1 MYYKNGGDDLENKKY
16 LWNKEEERACF
27 RLVNMSGIG
36 NKSIFRLLDYTGS
49 AVEILHLEE
58 EKVRKLIN
66 KRAADNFLRQRCS
79 MEDISLDKLKEDR
92 QLNFVPF
99 CSPQYPDRLRNI
111 NNPPF
116 CLYVKGSLPKEHVP
130 SVAIIGARACSEYG
144 KRTAEFFGK
153 SLGAAGI
160 QVISGM
166 ARGIDGIAQRGA
178 IQGGGE
184 TFAVLGC
191 GADVCYPPDNIG
203 LYRDIPGHGG
213 IISEYPPGTKAQS
226 GLFPERNR
234 IISGLA
240 DLLLVIEA
248 RKRSGTYI
256 TVTQALEQGKD
267 VYVVPG
273 RITDALSEGCNYLLT
288 QGAGVA
294 VSPEVIVEALKGFV
308 RNIADEGIQQPEC
321 GWNCDFKEVDKEE
334 CVQDTAANSVES
346 IIMSCLDITPMDI
359 DELIGRI
366 GRIKPMDLPSL
377 QLELTKLQIKGWVIG
392 EGNYYRKRSAL

>member
-1 MYYKNGGDDLENKKY
+1 MYYENGGDDLENKKY
-16 LWNKEEERACF
+16 VWNKDEEKACF
-27 RLVNMSGIG
+27 QLVNMSGVG

-49 AVEILHLEE
+49 AVEIFHLEE
-58 EKVRKLIN
+58 DKVRKIIN
-66 KRAADNFLRQRCS
+66 KKAADNFLRQRCD
-79 MEDISLDKLKEDR
+79 MEGISLDKLKEDR

-99 CSPQYPDRLRNI
+99 CSPQYPNRLRNI
-111 NNPPF
+111 SNPPF
-116 CLYVKGSLPKEHVP
+116 CLYVKGSLPKDHIP
-130 SVAIIGARACSEYG
+130 TVAIIGARACSEYG
-144 KRTAEFFGK
+144 KSMAEFFGK
-153 SLGAAGI
+153 SLGALGI

-178 IQGGGE
+178 IQGGGH

-191 GADVCYPPDNIG
+191 GADVCYPPDNIR
-203 LYRDIPGHGG
+203 LYRDIPNHGG
-213 IISEYPPGTKAQS
+213 IISEYPAGTKAQS
-226 GLFPERNR
+226 SLFPERNR

-273 RITDALSEGCNYLLT
+273 RITDALSEGCNYLLS

-294 VSPEVIVEALKGFV
+294 MNTDVIVEALKGCGQEFLHE
-308 RNIADEGIQQPEC
+308 NTCSKEC
-321 GWNCDFKEVDKEE
+321 LEFGCLNKDYNDGYIGDNV
-334 CVQDTAANSVES
+334 TNSAES
-346 IIMSCLDITPMDI
+346 IILSCLDIMPMDI
-359 DELIGRI
+359 NELIGRI

-377 QLELTKLQIKGWVIG
+377 QLELTKLQIKGWVIS
-392 EGNYYRKRSAL
+392 EGNYYRKKSAL